1 MRNFGG
7 IMMLLGVFGFFYCGS
22 QKDKYPELPEGMSI
36 GESMSQP
43 AGKWEVARYA
53 CAGIAGFGL
62 LMAFFPKGR

>member
-7 IMMLLGVFGFFYCGS
+7 IMMLVGIFGFFYCGS
-22 QKDKYPELPEGMSI
+22 QIDKYGPVPTGKSVSEGL
-36 GESMSQP
+36 EYA

-62 LMAFFPKGR
+62 LMAMFPKGR